1 MEHFVEVTIYNYID
15 TKAAY
20 TMCKKI
26 PLPLQRSFFVVLQNY
41 EKRLKN
47 PFGTIA
53 IYVYLLLYV
62 LILLKST
69 HDVLSIQ
76 TEFICVSLVSKLANE
91 STIKNHYGGK
101 LVLNLMQKECTNYL
115 IIHLAFLA
123 TLKNYFELH
132 LDNLIC
138 VGKKASESKQDSM

>member
-1 MEHFVEVTIYNYID
+1 MMNFENFFWGKSKIVVIVVSQPAWVYLCKYQICFIESRSSQREMFFNRTALMEHFVKVTIYID
-15 TKAAY
+15 TKAAC
-20 TMCKKI
+20 TMSKKI

-69 HDVLSIQ
+69 HDVFNIQ
-76 TEFICVSLVSKLANE
+76 TEFIWVSLVSKLTNE
-91 STIKNHYGGK
+91 STIKS
-101 LVLNLMQKECTNYL
+101 LR
-115 IIHLAFLA
+115 
-123 TLKNYFELH
+123 
-132 LDNLIC
+132 
-138 VGKKASESKQDSM
+138 